1 MALFVLQFG
10 LTNIQREG
18 VQMEIL
24 ALVFTLLATLA
35 IGVYEIYR
43 KHLLNRRLFTE
54 YEMRVGQCGIAAV
67 LCVLFFLSAGGWWD
81 TLAPQIRNPTMWW
94 IALIA
99 TTAANVIIQ
108 FAGMRSARLLE
119 ASFRAPIA
127 AMTPG
132 FVVLTGAII
141 GEWPSTLGLAG
152 IGLIVGGV
160 YAHAREGAPLR
171 EYFVPLFFWLAFR
184 STGGKS
190 EEEQRK
196 VRGLRWAY
204 AGALLGAVGLMGD
217 GLVARHGDMILAVA
231 IELGTLALVYAML
244 TRKNPT
250 KDEGEFAPFLERFR
264 RGWRRMIWLGILFAV
279 PFILLG
285 IGFRLAPIAYIGSLK
300 RLYIIVV
307 VLGGMWL
314 LRESSGVRRTLLACI
329 VVAGSMLIAFDPTPA
344 VVLDSLDAYL
354 KHIVSR

>member
-1 MALFVLQFG
+1 
-10 LTNIQREG
+10 
-18 VQMEIL
+18 MEIL
-24 ALVFTLLATLA
+24 ALALTLLATLA

-141 GEWPSTLGLAG
+141 GEWPSTLGLVG
-152 IGLIVGGV
+152 IGLIVVGV
-160 YAHAREGAPLR
+160 YAHAREKAPLH
-171 EYFVPLFFWLAFR
+171 EYLVPLFFWLAFQNTR
-184 STGGKS
+184 GKS

-196 VRGLRWAY
+196 IRGLRWAY
-204 AGALLGAVGLMGD
+204 IGALCATVGLMGD

-231 IELGTLALVYAML
+231 IELGVLAFVYAML
-244 TRKNPT
+244 TQKNPT
-250 KDEGEFAPFLERFR
+250 KDEGEFAPFLGRFR
-264 RGWRRMIWLGILFAV
+264 KEWKQMMWLGILFAV
-279 PFILLG
+279 PFMLLG
-285 IGFRLAPIAYIGSLK
+285 VGFRLAPIAYIGSLK
-300 RLYIIVV
+300 RLAIVITV
-307 VLGGMWL
+307 VGGVWL
-314 LRESSGVRRTLLACI
+314 LRESSGVRRFLLACV

-354 KHIVSR
+354 KHIVGG